1 MFGSGAE
8 ASDVAREA
16 RHNYLNAMGANAS
29 PAGQVGPAGPA
40 GQVGPAGPA
49 GPAGAN
55 ASANEVGPAGPAG
68 TAAVI
73 DQRLTPRL
81 LFKVVMAGESG
92 VGKTSLLQSFC
103 GRPFDARS
111 DPTIGVDFCTRKLRV
126 GLGRTSFNNPHA
138 VNGLHFD
145 ASDERVLG
153 TYGLEASP
161 VVKLQVWDTAGHER
175 FASIT
180 QTYFRDTAGCLL
192 VYDAASEPTAVAL
205 ARWLDRL
212 RRGSP
217 DACVVVV
224 AGKCDALTGDAAE
237 GGHRLS
243 ASEGLAHVCAS
254 GKSGLGVSEAFQK
267 LADLIFRERVFPRLA
282 SGEPLRPSASV
293 AKLTST
299 CVGVGAAPSVVGTWS
314 LGPGLFLYG
323 ANDVGANANNS
334 VGAGSVSGSGAGG
347 GDDSGPRFA
356 CGGGGGGGG
365 GGGKACSVG

>member
-16 RHNYLNAMGANAS
+16 RHNYLNAMGADAS
-29 PAGQVGPAGPA
+29 ADGVGAAGP
-40 GQVGPAGPA
+40 VGADA
-49 GPAGAN
+49 SAAGADG
-55 ASANEVGPAGPAG
+55 VGADGAGN
-68 TAAVI
+68 AVI
-73 DQRLTPRL
+73 DQRLAPRL

-126 GLGRTSFNNPHA
+126 CLGRTSFNNTHA

-153 TYGLEASP
+153 AHGLEASP

-175 FASIT
+175 FASLT
-180 QTYFRDTAGCLL
+180 QTYFRDAAGCLL
-192 VYDAASEPTAVAL
+192 VYDAASEPTAAAL
-205 ARWLDRL
+205 ARWLERL

-224 AGKCDALTGDAAE
+224 AGKCDALAAGGGREAAE
-237 GGHRLS
+237 GGLLLS
-243 ASEGLAHVCAS
+243 AAEGLAHVCAS
-254 GKSGLGVSEAFQK
+254 GKSGLGVAGAFQA

-282 SGEPLRPSASV
+282 SGEPLRLSASV
-293 AKLTST
+293 AKLAVSSGG
-299 CVGVGAAPSVVGTWS
+299 VGVGAAPAVAGTWS

-323 ANDVGANANNS
+323 ANG
-334 VGAGSVSGSGAGG
+334 VGAGVNDAGANDAGASGVGGG
-347 GDDSGPRFA
+347 GDSAARFA
-356 CGGGGGGGG
+356 CGGGGG